1 MIRSLAVALTLISLG
16 IAGAGSAQ
24 AQDTITLRLADSLPH
39 GHAIHEAVA
48 KPFMEA
54 VTKATNGRVQF
65 QHFPAEQLGKAR
77 DLLALTQTG
86 VADISYIVPSYTSD
100 KTPLTAVAEL
110 PGAFQSQCQ
119 GSMAVYVLSHGGIL
133 EEKEFKPNRIRP
145 LITVALPAYQLL
157 LSSPRTV
164 TTAND
169 LHGLKVRTAGGAMDL
184 MVRSIGAVPVRM
196 AAPEIWES
204 MSRGTLD
211 GAVLSYQS
219 VTSYDLNKLIKSGTV
234 GLNFGTAVITYSIGE
249 AKWQSLPQDVRNILA
264 EAGEMATREGCKR
277 LEAVERTATEKVR
290 AAGMKEISFGETD
303 RAAFAK
309 AFDTVA
315 EDWAKELDKRGK
327 PGTEVAKAFRAALE
341 SAR

>member
-1 MIRSLAVALTLISLG
+1 MKQICVGLVFGAVLAHG
-16 IAGAGSAQ
+16 GARAQ
-24 AQDTITLRLADSLPH
+24 ETITLRLADSLSN

-110 PGAFQSQCQ
+110 PGAFESQCQ
-119 GSMAVYVLSHGGIL
+119 GSLAFYALSHGGGVL
-133 EEKEFKPNRIRP
+133 DEKEFKPNRVRP
-145 LITVALPAYQLL
+145 LMTVALPAYQLL
-157 LSSPRTV
+157 LSAPRNV
-164 TTAND
+164 TSAKD
-169 LHGLKVRTAGGAMDL
+169 LAGLKVRTAGGAMDL

-196 AAPEIWES
+196 AAPEIYES

-219 VTSYDLNKLIKSGTV
+219 VTSYDLNRLIKSGTV
-234 GLNFGTAVITYSIGE
+234 GLNFGTAVITYMMGE
-249 AKWQSLPQDVRNILA
+249 TKWRSLPEDIRKVLT
-264 EAGEMATREGCKR
+264 EAGETATREGCKR
-277 LEAVERTATEKVR
+277 LEAVERIATEKVR
-290 AAGMKEISFGETD
+290 AAGMKDISFGEAD
-303 RAAFAK
+303 RASFAK
-309 AFDTVA
+309 AFETVA
-315 EDWAKELDKRGK
+315 EDWAKDLDKRGK
-327 PGTEVAKAFRAALE
+327 PGTEVAAAFKAALAK
-341 SAR
+341 AR